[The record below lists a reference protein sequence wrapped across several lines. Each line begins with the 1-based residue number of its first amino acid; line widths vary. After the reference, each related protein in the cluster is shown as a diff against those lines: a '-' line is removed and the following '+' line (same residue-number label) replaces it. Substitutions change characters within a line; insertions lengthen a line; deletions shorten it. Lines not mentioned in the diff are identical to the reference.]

1 MHVKAW
7 LTFKSEELVIVF
19 FSCILAPSVA
29 YMFASSFLRSV
40 SLLLKAG
47 RGSGFAVNCGSA
59 KRLNQS
65 QRQKNHNKAMNR
77 MGFK

>member
-1 MHVKAW
+1 MHVKAR

-19 FSCILAPSVA
+19 FSCILAPSVVSVV
-29 YMFASSFLRSV
+29 ASSFLRSV
-40 SLLLKAG
+40 SLLLKAFQC
-47 RGSGFAVNCGSA
+47 SGFVLNCGSA

-77 MGFK
+77 MVFK